1 MKAERINADDE
12 LLIDV
17 FFTNLVKGQDG
28 DTPSI
33 GSNLNWWIGGE
44 DTGVRAKADTPE
56 IGANGNWWIG
66 GADTGKPSLP
76 EISDAVKIPKG
87 AIILWSG
94 PVTAI
99 PSGWALC
106 NGQNKTPDL
115 RGRFI
120 VGYDDS
126 TEGVAMEYNVI
137 GKTGGNNGI
146 SLTIENMPK
155 HTHKAL
161 KRADDN
167 DLDHVDTFGV
177 VATNL
182 EAVEVDINLE
192 VVGGDAPFDNRPP
205 YYVLAYIMK
214 L

>member
-1 MKAERINADDE
+1 MKAERVDSDDE

-28 DTPSI
+28 VTPMI
-33 GSNLNWWIGGE
+33 GSNLNWWIDGK
-44 DTGVRAKADTPE
+44 DTEVRAKADTPV
-56 IGANGNWWIG
+56 IGENGNWWIG
-66 GADTGKPSLP
+66 GTDTGKPSLQ
-76 EISDAVKIPKG
+76 EIPDTMRIPKG

-94 PVTAI
+94 STTNL

-106 NGQNKTPDL
+106 NGRNNTPDL
-115 RGRFI
+115 QGKFI
-120 VGYDDS
+120 VGYHPGDTD
-126 TEGVAMEYNVI
+126 YNSI
-137 GKTGGNNGI
+137 GKSAGNKMIALEEG
-146 SLTIENMPK
+146 NMPK

-167 DLDHVDTFGV
+167 DLDHVETYGV

-182 EAVEVDINLE
+182 EAIPVDINLE
-192 VVGGDAPFDNRPP
+192 EVGKNEPFDIRPP
-205 YYVLAYIMK
+205 YYVLAYLMK

>member
-1 MKAERINADDE
+1 MKAERIDADDE

-17 FFTNLVKGQDG
+17 FFTNLVEGQDG

-115 RGRFI
+115 RGKFI

-137 GKTGGNNGI
+137 GKTGGNNRI
-146 SLTIENMPK
+146 SLETGNK
-155 HTHKAL
+155 
-161 KRADDN
+161 
-167 DLDHVDTFGV
+167 
-177 VATNL
+177 
-182 EAVEVDINLE
+182 
-192 VVGGDAPFDNRPP
+192 NR
-205 YYVLAYIMK
+205 V
-214 L
+214 

>member
-1 MKAERINADDE
+1 MKI
-12 LLIDV
+12 
-17 FFTNLVKGQDG
+17 
-28 DTPSI
+28 P
-33 GSNLNWWIGGE
+33 
-44 DTGVRAKADTPE
+44 
-56 IGANGNWWIG
+56 
-66 GADTGKPSLP
+66 
-76 EISDAVKIPKG
+76 DAVKIPKG

-99 PSGWALC
+99 PSGWASC

-126 TEGVAMEYNVI
+126 TEGVAMKYNVI
-137 GKTGGNNGI
+137 GEEGGNNRI

-192 VVGGDAPFDNRPP
+192 EVGSDEPFDNRPP
-205 YYVLAYIMK
+205 HYVLAYIMK

>member
-1 MKAERINADDE
+1 MKEW
-12 LLIDV
+12 
-17 FFTNLVKGQDG
+17 T
-28 DTPSI
+28 
-33 GSNLNWWIGGE
+33 
-44 DTGVRAKADTPE
+44 VRT
-56 IGANGNWWIG
+56 
-66 GADTGKPSLP
+66 DTGKPSLP
-76 EISDAVKIPKG
+76 EIPDVVKIPKG

-99 PSGWALC
+99 SSGWALC
-106 NGQNKTPDL
+106 NGQNTPPDL

-126 TEGVAMEYNVI
+126 TEGVAMKYNVI
-137 GKTGGNNGI
+137 GEEGGNNRI

-167 DLDHVDTFGV
+167 DLDHVDTFEV

-182 EAVEVDINLE
+182 ETVEVDINLE
-192 VVGGDAPFDNRPP
+192 EVGSDEPFDNRPP